1 MQQDKNN
8 SGVDRREMMAA
19 SVASVAIAAAGSPL
33 LGAATNATLPVATK
47 ISHVSNPD
55 SLYHGH
61 SWQTLNPGF
70 WKVENGA
77 LRRRMKNYGDRARKT
92 GFPFHAVT
100 HGFKFETKYDPS
112 LLPCAIYS
120 RQWKLK
126 DKFSISATMKYLAD
140 RPEPEEGDDPAWKMY
155 NDGYGQFGLAIG
167 AKSIYESYTKLI
179 NTIRFVWSDDQK
191 LHLIFPGQKK
201 QKGFSKVIDTK
212 KLTVGDECK
221 FQIDVES
228 TEGKST
234 IKATMTVGG
243 ETFEIEQ
250 TVATELSSGYVGVTS
265 QGLVDFEVSEF
276 NVEPYKN
283 KALNIGVADCL
294 GCYPLGDSLTQN
306 KDGQWTVKFVGMFA
320 SDGQKVELRIS
331 DSAEPDGGWESVPVA
346 GTALI
351 VNNAW
356 RSNTSVILTT
366 LPANPAEKTMY
377 YTVWK
382 DGVNVTA
389 DSRVGTDACGP
400 GSGFVGD
407 VPGGG
412 NYVGRLPQLKAPYK
426 MCGLSCHAINE
437 GLQQRVDGSWKM
449 MGRRDDWILRDQP
462 TVDSYKHLEEY
473 DFQIM
478 VWEDDVW
485 YMELVMYPP
494 STPDAYNI
502 VAHSICGPTS
512 RWQMMRHWNVI
523 NPGDHD
529 YGMDDVKGPEQ
540 IAIRNVEGL
549 GQDRDYMRRNF
560 QIVHHLTTGAEEV
573 DPTINPKKWRAW
585 KMPNRDFTLIVCDS
599 RLWRSSQ
606 DVDMWDDA
614 GWGEFKSLYG
624 RTDPTRSLLGEEQF
638 AWLQEQ
644 LATDSSPLICL
655 TGISGMH
662 TVWTGAKYGKT
673 SPSMNHPMKF
683 SERDRVAAD
692 YAGWVKAG
700 SDRVLELLG
709 SRQGVAT
716 VYGDVHNGCI
726 MTNQEH
732 RVVEC
737 SFGPIGRMG
746 GRAVIPGFGPRMK
759 DVDNR
764 ELEIHS
770 LYHQKHA
777 TPSLDPHEK
786 GTPYYWNF
794 LEMEFNPQK
803 SEPTIGMR
811 IRNLID
817 PPSETPRGGG
827 SLEIPVSQT
836 GRTTFSKVAGF
847 KTLPSADV
855 RFSDTSGKPILAT
868 RSAEDGSVRAQAMI
882 DIESGSTVI
891 ATAFD
896 GAKVES
902 KTFITS

>member
-1 MQQDKNN
+1 MQPEKNN
-8 SGVDRREMMAA
+8 QADPCKSPGIDRREMMAA
-19 SVASVAIAAAGSPL
+19 SVALAATGPSL
-33 LGAATNATLPVATK
+33 LGVAASTTLPVATT
-47 ISHVSNPD
+47 ISAANSPD

-126 DKFSISATMKYLAD
+126 DKFSISATIILRAD
-140 RPEPEEGDDPAWKMY
+140 RPEPLEGDDPKWKMY
-155 NDGYGQFGLAIG
+155 NDGFGQFGIAFG
-167 AKSIYESYTKLI
+167 AKSIYESYTRLF
-179 NTIRFVWSDDQK
+179 NTIRFVWSDDGK
-191 LHLIFPGQKK
+191 LSLLFSGKNRKK
-201 QKGFSKVIDTK
+201 LNESIETK
-212 KLTVGDECK
+212 KLAVGDTCRFK
-221 FQIDVES
+221 VDVKRQGAQS
-228 TEGKST
+228 K
-234 IKATMTVGG
+234 IVATMMVGG
-243 ETFEIEQ
+243 KTYRIEKL
-250 TVATELSSGYVGVTS
+250 VPNHLTEGYVGVTS
-265 QGLVDFEVSEF
+265 QGTLDFEVPEF
-276 NVEPYKN
+276 SVDPQDN
-283 KALNIGVADCL
+283 KPLSVGVADCL
-294 GCYPLGDSLTQN
+294 SCYPLGDSLTQN
-306 KDGQWTVKFVGMFA
+306 KDGNWTVKFIGMFA
-320 SDGQKVELRIS
+320 SDGDKAELRVS
-331 DSAEPDGGWESVPVA
+331 DSEQPEGGWESVPVA
-346 GTALI
+346 GAAKI

-366 LPANPAEKTMY
+366 LPASPADKTLY
-377 YTVWK
+377 YTIWK

-426 MCGLSCHAINE
+426 MCGLSCHAIND
-437 GLQQRVDGSWKM
+437 GLQQRVDGNWKM
-449 MGRRDDWILRDQP
+449 LGKRDDWILRDQP
-462 TVDSYKHLEEY
+462 TVESYKHLEEY

-540 IAIRNVEGL
+540 IAIRNVKGL
-549 GQDRDYMRRNF
+549 GQDIDYMRRNF

-585 KMPNRDFTLIVCDS
+585 KMPARDFTLIVCDS

-662 TVWTGAKYGKT
+662 TIWTGAKWGKN
-673 SPSMNHPMKF
+673 SPSMNHPMRF

-709 SRQGVAT
+709 SRQGCAT
-716 VYGDVHNGCI
+716 VYGDVHNGC
-726 MTNQEH
+726 H
-732 RVVEC
+732 SRLW
-737 SFGPIGRMG
+737 P
-746 GRAVIPGFGPRMK
+746 K
-759 DVDNR
+759 DER
-764 ELEIHS
+764 
-770 LYHQKHA
+770 
-777 TPSLDPHEK
+777 
-786 GTPYYWNF
+786 
-794 LEMEFNPQK
+794 
-803 SEPTIGMR
+803 R
-811 IRNLID
+811 
-817 PPSETPRGGG
+817 
-827 SLEIPVSQT
+827 
-836 GRTTFSKVAGF
+836 
-847 KTLPSADV
+847 
-855 RFSDTSGKPILAT
+855 
-868 RSAEDGSVRAQAMI
+868 
-882 DIESGSTVI
+882 
-891 ATAFD
+891 
-896 GAKVES
+896 
-902 KTFITS
+902 